1 MVSLFVRL
9 FMVFLVASKKYR
21 AEETKDGK
29 FEDLIYTSMKSIVSL
44 DELVTELSVQVAKLT
59 TSLAELKVDVQKMQ
73 KDLKHTE
80 TKMADFED
88 YGMSV
93 LEKKVEKVSASLS
106 IVKEKAGETRKD
118 VAFTKSKIVDLEEK
132 RIAGLEKE
140 IGKLTTSV
148 AETNSKVDVIDGEVP
163 EVTVISGEYTAGSS
177 KCVKVCAGTTGR
189 KTSNWKNYSG
199 GNGIFTNVNMSS
211 CGFIKTPTVTTSL
224 EGSSSH
230 WVATGTSSVYKATE
244 TSFSVYIYKSK
255 LQTSNA
261 KSWNYNVEWIA
272 VGYTC

>member
-1 MVSLFVRL
+1 MVSLFVRVV
-9 FMVFLVASKKYR
+9 MVFLVASKKYR

-80 TKMADFED
+80 TKMADFEN

-140 IGKLTTSV
+140 IAKLTTSV
-148 AETNSKVDVIDGEVP
+148 AETNSKVDVINGEV
-163 EVTVISGEYTAGSS
+163 TLISGEDTAGSS

-189 KTSNWKNYSG
+189 KTSNWKNAG
-199 GNGIFTNVNMSS
+199 GNGVSTSVNMSS

-224 EGSSSH
+224 EGSLGH
-230 WVATGTSSVYKATE
+230 WKATGTSSIYHATA
-244 TSFSVYIYKSK
+244 TSFTVHIYR
-255 LQTSNA
+255 SNIGAGDA

>member
-9 FMVFLVASKKYR
+9 VMVFLVASKKYR

-59 TSLAELKVDVQKMQ
+59 TSLAELKVDVEKMR
-73 KDLKHTE
+73 KDLKHTD
-80 TKMADFED
+80 TKLADLED

-93 LEKKVEKVSASLS
+93 LEKKVEKTSASLL
-106 IVKEKAGETRKD
+106 IVKENAGETQKD
-118 VAFTKSKIVDLEEK
+118 VAFTKKKVVDLEEK

-140 IGKLTTSV
+140 INQLTTSV
-148 AETNSKVDVIDGEVP
+148 AETNSKVDEIDGEV
-163 EVTVISGEYTAGSS
+163 TLISGEDTAGGS

-189 KTSNWKNYSG
+189 KTSNWMNYSG
-199 GNGIFTNVNMSS
+199 DHGIYTDVNMGS
-211 CGFIKTPTVTTSL
+211 CGFIRTPTVTTSL
-224 EGSSSH
+224 EGTSRH
-230 WVATGTSSVYKATE
+230 WTASGTSSIYSATA
-244 TSFSVYIYKSK
+244 TSFRVYIYM
-255 LQTSNA
+255 SNLRTDDA
-261 KSWNYNVEWIA
+261 KSRKYNVEWIA